1 MSWLAVATIAGAF
14 ISSRSQRR
22 SARSMERMSREQ
34 YEENKKMFD
43 EQKRLLQIEK
53 DKYRQQVFINPY
65 ENVQNP
71 FEDLTVNTQQAEFV
85 SRRAEQSQ
93 VNLLSSLRDAAGS
106 SGIASLAQALANQNM
121 LRTQKISADIAKQE
135 GANRLAAAKGNLSVQ
150 LAEIKGEAM
159 LQSMNASRQSTLL
172 GIQQALTGQ
181 AAGNL
186 GQAGANRAS
195 ANLYANQLRSQ
206 ASQNYMTAL
215 KTKGVQD
222 FLKKLDQG

>member
-1 MSWLAVATIAGAF
+1 MSWLAAATIAGAF
-14 ISSRSQRR
+14 ITSRSQRR
-22 SARSMERMSREQ
+22 SARSMERMSKEQ

-65 ENVQNP
+65 ENIQNP

-150 LAEIKGEAM
+150 LAERKGEAM

-186 GQAGANRAS
+186 GQAGANQAS

-206 ASQNYMTAL
+206 ASQNYLTAL
-215 KTKGVQD
+215 KTDGVQK
-222 FLKKLDQG
+222 FLTSLDS

>member
-1 MSWLAVATIAGAF
+1 MSWLAAATIFSAVM
-14 ISSRSQRR
+14 SSRSQRR

-65 ENVQNP
+65 ENVENP
-71 FEDLTVNTQQAEFV
+71 FEDLTVNTQQAEFA

-93 VNLLSSLRDAAGS
+93 VNLLSSLKDAAGS
-106 SGIASLAQALANQNM
+106 SGVASLAQALANQNM

-150 LAEIKGEAM
+150 LAERKGEAM
-159 LQSMNASRQSTLL
+159 LQSMNASKQSTLL

-186 GQAGANRAS
+186 GQAGANQAS

-206 ASQNYMTAL
+206 ASQNYLTAL
-215 KTKGVQD
+215 QTDGVQD
-222 FLKKLDQG
+222 FLKNLK

>member
-1 MSWLAVATIAGAF
+1 MIPGMAAGMAAKAGSQIIGGLTGIAGG
-14 ISSRSQRR
+14 IIGGGKRR
-22 SARSMERMSREQ
+22 REQ
-34 YEENKKMFD
+34 REA
-43 EQKRLLQIEK
+43 QIEFDRNK
-53 DKYRQQVFINPY
+53 ARY
-65 ENVQNP
+65 ENLDTSNLATGLENAY
-71 FEDLTVNTQQAEFV
+71 EDLTVNTQQAEFA

-150 LAEIKGEAM
+150 LAERKGEAM
-159 LQSMNASRQSTLL
+159 LQSMNASKQSTLL

-186 GQAGANRAS
+186 GQAGANQAS

-206 ASQNYMTAL
+206 ASQNYLTAL
-215 KTKGVQD
+215 KTKGVQK
-222 FLKKLDQG
+222 FLTSLDS

>member
-1 MSWLAVATIAGAF
+1 
-14 ISSRSQRR
+14 
-22 SARSMERMSREQ
+22 MERMSKEQ

-65 ENVQNP
+65 ENVENP

-93 VNLLSSLRDAAGS
+93 VNLLSSLKDAAGS

-150 LAEIKGEAM
+150 LAERKGEAM

-186 GQAGANRAS
+186 GQSGANQAS

-206 ASQNYMTAL
+206 ASQNYLTAL
-215 KTKGVQD
+215 QTDGVQD
-222 FLKKLDQG
+222 FLKNL